1 MRSIDNIYQTLLESF
16 RERAGFAPDS
26 GCDLAVRLWAAAA
39 EIQALELQAAWVLDQ
54 CFPQTA
60 PGPLSRPPWHD
71 PRSEPYP
78 RGQGVRNPPL
88 LRGRPCRPQYPHSGR
103 YRRHDRR
110 GSPVPD
116 HCRGYP
122 PEGRAFTW
130 TRPRKP
136 LNPEAAAMRSPA
148 RCAS

>member
-60 PGPLSRPPWHD
+60 
-71 PRSEPYP
+71 
-78 RGQGVRNPPL
+78 QGL
-88 LRGRPCRPQYPHSGR
+88 YLD
-103 YRRHDRR
+103 RHPFCQKGLAYYQKHRQMRD
-110 GSPVPD
+110 
-116 HCRGYP
+116 
-122 PEGRAFTW
+122 
-130 TRPRKP
+130 
-136 LNPEAAAMRSPA
+136 EAAAAYQAQFGPLNIRSNNDPDRWTWVDSPWPWEMEA
-148 RCAS
+148 